1 LKYQTLY
8 KKEASLDEL
17 ESVAKDIITLLPD
30 SAIVA
35 LSGNLASGKTTLV
48 SQIVKLLN
56 LGNAT
61 SPTFSLQQIYEDRVF
76 HYDFYRID
84 FNEIVELGLLEEFEK
99 EGLHFVEWADE
110 ELLTLLSQ
118 AGFELYKITI
128 TPKKSKREYILEV
141 INA

>member
-48 SQIVKLLN
+48 SQIVKSLN
-56 LGNAT
+56 LGSAT

-84 FNEIVELGLLEEFEK
+84 FNEIIELGLLEEFEK

>member
-1 LKYQTLY
+1 MKYQTVY
-8 KKEASLDEL
+8 KKEASLNEL
-17 ESVAKDIITLLPD
+17 ESVAKDIIAHLPN

-35 LSGNLASGKTTLV
+35 LSGNLAAGKTTLV
-48 SQIVKLLN
+48 SQIVKSLN

>member
-1 LKYQTLY
+1 MKYQTLY

-17 ESVAKDIITLLPD
+17 ESVAKDIITLLPN

-48 SQIVKLLN
+48 SQIVKSLN

-110 ELLTLLSQ
+110 QLLTLLSQ